1 MQVKDFKRLLSLM
14 KEIDLSRIEFLVEF
28 SNYIYEK
35 EGSQNGIEDWL
46 IDVHVLSEEI
56 EEITD
61 KILDDK
67 IKEEE

>member
-1 MQVKDFKRLLSLM
+1 MQVKDFKRLITLM

>member
-1 MQVKDFKRLLSLM
+1 M

-46 IDVHVLSEEI
+46 IDVHNLSKEI
-56 EEITD
+56 EQITD

-67 IKEEE
+67 VKGEE

>member
-1 MQVKDFKRLLSLM
+1 MQVKDFKRLITLM

-28 SNYIYEK
+28 SNYIYDK

-67 IKEEE
+67 VKEEE

>member
-1 MQVKDFKRLLSLM
+1 M